1 MSTPPHY
8 KKKGGALMPL
18 TENQKQSRYNYAKKA
33 LKRIPLDVQKE
44 KYEEIKA
51 AADNAGEP
59 VNGYIKKAIDE
70 RMERDSWALSS
81 TAAPSATEQQA
92 IPDQPV
98 TPLIAASRNTSPK
111 PHKPFTKEAAEQ
123 IDTKKLLNDFRYQLD
138 IGLAFGNDVLTRLL
152 NEARQQSA
160 E

>member
-1 MSTPPHY
+1 
-8 KKKGGALMPL
+8 MPAN
-18 TENQKQSRYNYAKKA
+18 EAKRKYDIQYAKEK
-33 LKRIPLDVQKE
+33 LKRIPLDVKKE

-70 RMERDSWALSS
+70 RMERDNQALSS
-81 TAAPSATEQQA
+81 TAAASATEQQA

-98 TPLIAASRNTSPK
+98 ISSIAASGNTTPK
-111 PHKPFTKEAAEQ
+111 PRKPFTKEAAEQ
-123 IDTKKLLNDFRYQLD
+123 IDTGKLLNDFRYQLD
-138 IGLAFGNDVLTRLL
+138 IGLAYGNDVLTRLL

>member
-1 MSTPPHY
+1 
-8 KKKGGALMPL
+8 MP
-18 TENQKQSRYNYAKKA
+18 TNEAKRKYDIQYAKEK
-33 LKRIPLDVQKE
+33 LKRIPLDVKKE

-70 RMERDSWALSS
+70 RMERDSQ
-81 TAAPSATEQQA
+81 APSATEQQTS
-92 IPDQPV
+92 PDQPV
-98 TPLIAASRNTSPK
+98 ISSTAASGNTSQK
-111 PHKPFTKEAAEQ
+111 PCKPFTKEAAEQ
-123 IDTKKLLNDFRYQLD
+123 IDTGKLLNDFRYQLD
-138 IGLAFGNDVLTRLL
+138 IGLAYGNDVLTKLL